1 VTFTILLHPK
11 AAKALKKIEEKTK
24 SRLTEKL
31 RDLRNRPER
40 TGKRL
45 KHSDFWSL
53 RAGDYRAIY
62 EINIDQK
69 QVIILYIGHR
79 KKVYDD
85 FSKIF

>member
-1 VTFTILLHPK
+1 MTFTILLHPK
-11 AAKALKKIEEKTK
+11 AAKALKKTDEQTRIT
-24 SRLTEKL
+24 TKL
-31 RDLRNRPER
+31 RELRNRPER

-53 RAGDYRAIY
+53 RSGDYRAIY
-62 EINIDQK
+62 EINRDKK

-85 FSKIF
+85 FSKIL